1 MIEGLFV
8 LVGVAIA
15 ARHSGPDRPGL
26 VRNRTEPTG
35 KVMCRYCADDGL
47 VVVWTRP
54 VEPTVACPRAQGE
67 VDEMGP
73 CPFCEAGL
81 RVEFPPADPKSGAQR
96 LGPWG
101 AAGFW
106 GSRQAL
112 KADLRPS
119 WFPPEERRG
128 KGVPVELR
136 LPDVAGDGSGPVE
149 RDPVARF
156 LERLGEAGGGVCD
169 DCSDMVGR
177 RWRYGRRVLCRV
189 CVTPRARAAAYVPPE
204 TAGS

>member
-1 MIEGLFV
+1 MIELVV
-8 LVGVAIA
+8 LCAVAA
-15 ARHSGPDRPGL
+15 VAGTSAPSRPGL
-26 VRNRTEPTG
+26 IRNRTEPTG
-35 KVMCRYCADDGL
+35 KVMCRHCADDGF

-54 VEPTVACPRAQGE
+54 VKPTMACPRAQGE

-106 GSRQAL
+106 GSRQEL
-112 KADLRPS
+112 KAHLEPS

-128 KGVPVELR
+128 KGGPPVELR
-136 LPDVAGDGSGPVE
+136 LGGTDEEAGVPVE

-189 CVTPRARAAAYVPPE
+189 CVTPRARAAAYVPPGE
-204 TAGS
+204 E